1 LVTLSRVKAP
11 KVRAGWRGGSLTRRV
26 SAAVATMLL
35 PLVAIAAIGV
45 VTFRSS
51 LGALQEFHKETVEE
65 AGRIDAV
72 RDLLVHTDDVGE
84 AYVETRAASV
94 GDEFAALS
102 RRLEQGFHD
111 LARLSTREER
121 DVARAAGALWGT
133 AREDLAFAAKSTE
146 GTAEQ
151 RLDPF
156 HDHLDAAAAKL
167 GSLLSLNVRQVSAQ
181 IAALRGR
188 EQAQLFAA
196 LATVFMGLIIA
207 GVLARWL
214 RRSITSPLISLEKA
228 AVHFGSDD
236 LSHQI
241 AVRGDDEFARVG
253 SAFNDMAGKL
263 QKGREELRFQALH
276 DSLTGLPNRALFMQH
291 TEHAIAR
298 ARRRTSTLAVL
309 YLDLDDFKAVN
320 DTFGHEAGDE
330 LLIAVADRLRKC
342 LRAEDVAARLGG
354 DEFGILLQERDVAGV
369 NLVVERLSHSF
380 RDSLSIRAGDMTIG
394 VSIGVATSQGN
405 EELDELLRQADV
417 AMYAAKARG
426 RGRRRTFGVDVD
438 ADQRK
443 PQALRADLQH
453 AVQRGEFEVYYQPVV
468 CLETG
473 AIDAV
478 EALVRWDHPERGLLA
493 PARFLDV
500 AEQSGQILLID
511 KFLLNEA
518 CRQVRSWQ
526 RHLPGVPNLCACV
539 NLSAKQLEHPG
550 LAEEVAEALRSSGLP
565 AVHLV
570 LEITETALLA
580 DTHAAAKELQRLKT
594 LGVRIALDDFGTGYS
609 SLTHL
614 VRFPVDIIKIDRSF
628 VSAIGTGGV
637 RSDLALSL
645 VSLNKTLGLKTV
657 AEGIEQTGQLEL
669 LRSAGC
675 EQGQGYLF
683 AAPLPAREFEQRFG
697 GGRVTV
703 PDAPHT
709 TGKVMIDAL

>member
-1 LVTLSRVKAP
+1 
-11 KVRAGWRGGSLTRRV
+11 
-26 SAAVATMLL
+26 MLL

-133 AREDLAFAAKSTE
+133 ARADLAFAAKSTE

-167 GSLLSLNVRQVSAQ
+167 GSLLSLNVRQVSDQ

-330 LLIAVADRLRKC
+330 LLIAVAERLRKC

-380 RDSLSIRAGDMTIG
+380 HDSLSIRAGDMTIG
-394 VSIGVATSQGN
+394 VSIGVATSEGN

-426 RGRRRTFGVDVD
+426 RGQRRTFGVDVD
-438 ADQRK
+438 ADQRT

-453 AVQRGEFEVYYQPVV
+453 AVERGEFEVYYQPVV
-468 CLETG
+468 SLETG

-478 EALVRWDHPERGLLA
+478 EALVRWDHPERGLLP

-500 AEQSGQILLID
+500 AEQTGQILFID

-539 NLSAKQLEHPG
+539 NLSAKQLEHPW

-565 AVHLV
+565 AEHLV

-637 RSDLALSL
+637 RSDLALGL

-657 AEGIEQTGQLEL
+657 AEGIEQTSQLEL

-697 GGRVTV
+697 DGRVTL
-703 PDAPHT
+703 PDAPQT